1 MVTHRSATNAPGV
14 VAERLQALVDGL
26 AARRRFGHAIV
37 GVERRDGSFRW
48 RGAAGIANAD
58 GTPMTPETPF
68 FIASVTKLYIAT
80 LVLQL
85 HEEEKVDL
93 NAPVSTYLGAERVQ
107 GLLRIGEVD
116 HTPDVTVFH
125 LISHTSGLNDYL
137 EGKPHGGRSMYHQIA
152 DGSDLSWGFDD
163 ILAITREGIRHHF
176 PPQDPNAKRRKGR
189 YSDTGFQLLIGI
201 IEEVTGGS
209 FAEALE
215 RRILGPLDLRQTWLP
230 GKSQP
235 FDPAPTATDVWSKGK
250 PLVMPQAMAC
260 FNDLYSSAD
269 DSLRFLTGLI
279 RGELCADSTTYG
291 LMEERRNRVIWPLIH
306 YGLGM
311 MHFKIG
317 RLNAPGRRPLSLV
330 GHTGSTG
337 SWLFYCPELDVLTTG
352 TVDEVKARAFPFR
365 FMPKLFRAIV
375 D

>member
-1 MVTHRSATNAPGV
+1 MVTYRTATNAPEV
-14 VAERLQALVDGL
+14 VAERLQGLVDGL
-26 AARRRFGHAIV
+26 AARRKFGHVVV
-37 GVERRDGSFRW
+37 GLERGDGSFRW
-48 RGAAGIANAD
+48 RGAAGIANAV

-85 HEEEKVDL
+85 HEEGKVDL
-93 NAPVSTYLGAERVQ
+93 SAPISTYLGAERVE
-107 GLLRIGEVD
+107 GLHRIGEVD

-137 EGKPHGGRSMYHQIA
+137 EGKPDGGRSMYHQIA

-163 ILAITREGIRHHF
+163 ILAITRDEIRHHF
-176 PPQDPNAKRRKGR
+176 PPQDPSAKRRQGR
-189 YSDTGFQLLIGI
+189 YSDTGFQLLIAI
-201 IEEVTGGS
+201 VEEVTGS
-209 FAEALE
+209 TFAEALE
-215 RRILGPLDLRQTWLP
+215 QRIIGPLDLRQTWLP

-235 FDPAPTATDVWSKGK
+235 LDPAPAATDVWSKGR
-250 PLVMPQAMAC
+250 PLVMPKVMAC
-260 FNDLYSSAD
+260 FNDLYSSAND
-269 DSLRFLTGLI
+269 TLRFLTALI
-279 RGELCADSTTYG
+279 RRELFADPATYE

-317 RLNAPGRRPLSLV
+317 RLNAPGRRPLTVV

-337 SWLFYCPELDVLTTG
+337 SWLFYCPELDLFTTG
-352 TVDEVKARAFPFR
+352 TVDEAKARAFPFR